1 MKDTIL
7 TLAQAAEQLS
17 VHPRTLMRI
26 MERDEIRGF
35 QIGNRWKFMQS
46 EVDAYLQRQQEGGHR
61 GEKKPETKDAA

>member
-7 TLAQAAEQLS
+7 TINQAADQLG

-26 MERDEIRGF
+26 MEKDQIRGF

-46 EVDAYLQRQQEGGHR
+46 EVDAYLQRQQESGRKARSEAHI
-61 GEKKPETKDAA
+61 

>member
-7 TLAQAAEQLS
+7 TLQQAAEQLG

-46 EVDAYLQRQQEGGHR
+46 ELDAYLQRQQEVGHS
-61 GEKKPETKDAA
+61 GDKKSEVDAA

>member
-7 TLAQAAEQLS
+7 TINQAAEQLG

-26 MERDEIRGF
+26 MEKNEITGF

-46 EVDAYLQRQQEGGHR
+46 EIDAYLLRQQR
-61 GEKKPETKDAA
+61 GRKIKSEAHV